1 MVGFKDTYMEYFWAV
16 HELSKT
22 MFRLIAL
29 SLDLNEEYF
38 DDFASDPDGNKRMSK
53 ETKTILK
60 LPGIQS
66 CRSHHYPPTPS
77 DSSKRT
83 RGVGAHT
90 DFGALTLLLQ
100 DEVGG
105 LEVLHKPTGSWH
117 AVPPIKGAYVV
128 NAGDLMRKSRNQIHG
143 LNTENVT

>member
-1 MVGFKDTYMEYFWAV
+1 MADFKDTYMEYFWAV

-29 SLDLNEEYF
+29 SLDLDEDYF
-38 DDFASDPDGNKRMSK
+38 DDFASDPDGKSSK
-53 ETKTILK
+53 SQTRSRRLIS
-60 LPGIQS
+60 PGIQS
-66 CRSHHYPPTPS
+66 CRAHHYPPTPS
-77 DSSKRT
+77 DSSQRT

-105 LEVLHKPTGSWH
+105 LEVLHKPTDTWH

-128 NAGDLMRKSRNQIHG
+128 NAGDLMRKSRKQI
-143 LNTENVT
+143 L